1 MTTAVLDAAFAL
13 NVMLVLSVVLLGA
26 SVVVGLACVITA
38 RDDASRAVVSDL
50 VYFAAVGVLAVFGV
64 LVGSAVVDDAVMIG
78 ALLGV
83 LATVS
88 LSRII
93 TRGRR

>member
-1 MTTAVLDAAFAL
+1 MTTAVLHAAFAL

-50 VYFAAVGVLAVFGV
+50 VYFAVVGVLAVFGV

-83 LATVS
+83 LATMS